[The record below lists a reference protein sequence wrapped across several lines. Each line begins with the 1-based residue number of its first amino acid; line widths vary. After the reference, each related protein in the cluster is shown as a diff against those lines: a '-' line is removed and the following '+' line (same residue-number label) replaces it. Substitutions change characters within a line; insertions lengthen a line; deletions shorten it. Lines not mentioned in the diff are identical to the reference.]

1 MIRVGYTKDNRPS
14 RPDRSNLGLNPEA
27 CRSVWVKNFE
37 QAQDL
42 VPHAVVQLAFDQG
55 MSPAKAWRT
64 HLQLTQTEVARR
76 MDVSQ
81 SAYAQLEAKPN
92 LRKTSRERIAAALG
106 ISPGQLD
113 F

>member
-1 MIRVGYTKDNRPS
+1 MNKPINFQTILGADGRPAFVVV
-14 RPDRSNLGLNPEA
+14 PYQEF
-27 CRSVWVKNFE
+27 VKNFE
-37 QAQDL
+37 HAQDL
-42 VPHAVVQLAFDQG
+42 VPDAVVQLAFDQG

>member
-1 MIRVGYTKDNRPS
+1 MNKPINFQTILGADGRPAFVVV
-14 RPDRSNLGLNPEA
+14 PYQEF
-27 CRSVWVKNFE
+27 VKNFE

-42 VPHAVVQLAFDQG
+42 VPDAVVQLAFDQG

-64 HLQLTQTEVARR
+64 HLQLTQAEVARR

>member
-1 MIRVGYTKDNRPS
+1 MNKPINFQTILGADGRPAFVVV
-14 RPDRSNLGLNPEA
+14 PYQEF
-27 CRSVWVKNFE
+27 VKNFE

-42 VPHAVVQLAFDQG
+42 VPDAVVQLAFDQG

>member
-1 MIRVGYTKDNRPS
+1 MNKPINFQTILGADGRPAFVVV
-14 RPDRSNLGLNPEA
+14 PYQEF
-27 CRSVWVKNFE
+27 VKNFE

-42 VPHAVVQLAFDQG
+42 VPDAVVQLAFDQG

-64 HLQLTQTEVARR
+64 HLRLTQAEVAQRIG
-76 MDVSQ
+76 VSQ
-81 SAYAQLEAKPN
+81 GAYAQLEASHK

-106 ISPGQLD
+106 ISPGQLN

>member
-1 MIRVGYTKDNRPS
+1 MNKPINFQTILGADGRPAFVMV
-14 RPDRSNLGLNPEA
+14 PYQEF
-27 CRSVWVKNFE
+27 VKNFE

-42 VPHAVVQLAFDQG
+42 VPDAVVQLAFDQG

-64 HLQLTQTEVARR
+64 HLQLTQAEVARR

>member
-1 MIRVGYTKDNRPS
+1 MNKPINFQTILGADGRPAFMVV
-14 RPDRSNLGLNPEA
+14 PYQEF
-27 CRSVWVKNFE
+27 VKNFE

-42 VPHAVVQLAFDQG
+42 VPDAVVQLAFDQG

>member
-1 MIRVGYTKDNRPS
+1 MNKPINFQTILGADGRPAFVVV
-14 RPDRSNLGLNPEA
+14 PYQEF
-27 CRSVWVKNFE
+27 VKNFE

-64 HLQLTQTEVARR
+64 HLQLTQAEVARR

-113 F
+113 I

>member
-1 MIRVGYTKDNRPS
+1 MNKPINFQTILGADGRPAFVVV
-14 RPDRSNLGLNPEA
+14 PYQEF
-27 CRSVWVKNFE
+27 VKNFE

-42 VPHAVVQLAFDQG
+42 VPDAVVQLAFDQG

-64 HLQLTQTEVARR
+64 HLQLTQTEMARR